1 MKRLLQI
8 ICVQIEVLV
17 FHILL
22 VNNNKIV
29 AILQN
34 KPNNTKA
41 GSEEHRHVYS
51 LLNMI
56 MMGELYVID
65 NDLINPCILP
75 QRCI

>member
-1 MKRLLQI
+1 M
-8 ICVQIEVLV
+8 
-17 FHILL
+17 FHNLL
-22 VNNNKIV
+22 VNNNLV

-41 GSEEHRHVYS
+41 AFEEHRHVYS

-65 NDLINPCILP
+65 NDLINPCISS